1 MNVALGIW
9 QCLMSDCCNIYTT
22 SVSPAVYGSH
32 SSLIFVNLL

>member
-9 QCLMSDCCNIYTT
+9 QCLMSDCCNIYT